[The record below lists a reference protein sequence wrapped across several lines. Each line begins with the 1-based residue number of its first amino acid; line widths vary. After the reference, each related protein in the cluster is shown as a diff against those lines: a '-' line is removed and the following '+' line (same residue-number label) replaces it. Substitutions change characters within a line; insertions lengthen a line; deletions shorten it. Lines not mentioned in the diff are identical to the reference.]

1 MDTKKGRMRLGVGM
15 VLLNKRNQ
23 VFAAKKNTVNT
34 KMISFFL
41 KRPWQMPQGGIE
53 DGETPVD
60 AMMRELQEEIGTNNV
75 EIIAETKDWIE
86 YMLPKQLLR
95 RNYTFVGQKQKW
107 FLLKFLGNDNEIN
120 LNTTDHKE
128 FDTWKW
134 MGAQNIIRLS
144 VNFKR
149 SLYIEVF
156 KRFKKYL

>member
-95 RNYTFVGQKQKW
+95 RNHTFVGQRQKW

-120 LNTTDHKE
+120 LNMTDHKE

-134 MGAQNIIRLS
+134 MGTQNIIRLS

-149 SLYIEVF
+149 NLYIEVF

>member
-1 MDTKKGRMRLGVGM
+1 MRLGVGI

>member
-1 MDTKKGRMRLGVGM
+1 MRLGVGM

-41 KRPWQMPQGGIE
+41 KIPWQMPQGGIE

>member
-1 MDTKKGRMRLGVGM
+1 MRLGVGM

>member
-1 MDTKKGRMRLGVGM
+1 MRLGVGM

-95 RNYTFVGQKQKW
+95 RNHTFVGQRQKW

-134 MGAQNIIRLS
+134 MSAQNIIRLS